1 MISKLVP
8 EVCHAHQFGI
18 ATSFLSAVCPD
29 HYYKSAVRCAQV
41 MLVSDIQTPRKGQR
55 NVGLLFEILTSLI
68 RKKHQK
74 PKNQNFVRAHELNT
88 CCDYNTT
95 TSISA

>member
-18 ATSFLSAVCPD
+18 AASFLSAVCPD

-55 NVGLLFEILTSLI
+55 NVGLLFDNFDKSDQ
-68 RKKHQK
+68 KKTPKTKK
-74 PKNQNFVRAHELNT
+74 PKFCT
-88 CCDYNTT
+88 CP
-95 TSISA
+95 